1 MSRRPS
7 FQFYPGDWLSSLT
20 ISTFSAAEVGAY
32 IQLLCYAWL
41 SDDCGLPDD
50 DKVLAQISKLGED
63 WAGASG
69 RLVRSQFR
77 AEDGRLYNARLLEER
92 EKQDKY
98 RANQSEAGRKGAQ
111 KRWGKQRPRNANRH
125 SHANRAATDGVAMA
139 TPSFPNGDPTNS
151 PMAKNSSS
159 SSTSSSTSNQTPS
172 SLDRPPRWDESE
184 FLRLRDEYPN
194 PIQIKDARK
203 VWHDLVNQHILT
215 ESNVAE
221 VFEGLDRWKHSRDWV
236 VEDGKFIPS
245 LAKWLSGRRW
255 QDNPRPVSDGQA
267 DATRISTEGN
277 DPNAMY
283 QPAYRNPDGSL
294 TQEAANL
301 AEEPWPT
308 EDLPEDLT

>member
-41 SDDCGLPDD
+41 SEDCGLPDD
-50 DKVLAQISKLGED
+50 DKVLAQISKLGD
-63 WAGASG
+63 AWAGESG
-69 RLVRSQFR
+69 RRVRNKFR
-77 AEDGRLYNARLLEER
+77 VKDGRLYNTRLLAER
-92 EKQDKY
+92 EKQDQY
-98 RANQSEAGRKGAQ
+98 RAKQSESGRKGAQ
-111 KRWGKQRPRNANRH
+111 KRWGKQRPKNANRRGDH
-125 SHANRAATDGVAMA
+125 NRVTTDGVAMVP
-139 TPSFPNGDPTNS
+139 PSFPNGDPTNP

-159 SSTSSSTSNQTPS
+159 SSTSSSTSNQAPS
-172 SLDRPPRWDESE
+172 SLDRPPTWGESE

-194 PIQIKDARK
+194 PVQIQDARNA
-203 VWHDLVNQHILT
+203 WHDLIKQHILT

-221 VFEGLDRWKHSRDWV
+221 VFEGLDRWKRSRDWAV
-236 VEDGKFIPS
+236 DDAQFIPG

-255 QDNPRPVSDGQA
+255 QDNPRPVSDGEA
-267 DATRISTEGN
+267 DTSRISTQGN

-294 TQEAANL
+294 TPEAAKL
-301 AEEPWPT
+301 AEEPWPE
-308 EDLPEDLT
+308 EDLPEVLT